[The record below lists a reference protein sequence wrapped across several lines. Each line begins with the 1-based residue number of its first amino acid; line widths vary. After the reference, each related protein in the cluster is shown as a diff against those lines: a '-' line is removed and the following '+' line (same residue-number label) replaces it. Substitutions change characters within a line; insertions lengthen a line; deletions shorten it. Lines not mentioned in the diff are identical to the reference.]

1 MAGEITCNYTTG
13 ATLYSQLRN
22 RTSGFIWAGT
32 SGFQAYSSLSGDV
45 ALYPISMAEQGT
57 ASQFYAGNMPT
68 SGVPGGCYDLTVK
81 QKLATPYLESDPVVA
96 QGQIEWNGS
105 GVAANN
111 AAASS
116 GQIAGFLPVRFPK
129 GRSFDNFVF
138 PMVSAADG
146 QTPITSGICSGQVS
160 RDAQPYG
167 PFQSGLFAEIGFGD
181 YSLRY
186 VTSGDVNADTVSF
199 LFTCT
204 GAIPRKFTFYPQRTN

>member
-1 MAGEITCNYTTG
+1 MANEISCNYGAG
-13 ATLYSQLRN
+13 ATLYAQLRN
-22 RTSGFIWAGT
+22 RTSGFIWAGA
-32 SGFQAYSSLSGDV
+32 SGFQPYSSLSGNV
-45 ALYPISMAEQGT
+45 AIYPLSMAEQGT

-68 SGVPGGCYDLTVK
+68 SGVPGGSYDLTIK
-81 QKLATPYLESDPVVA
+81 QKLTTPYLESDPVVA

-146 QTPITSGICSGQVS
+146 QTPITSGVCSGQIS
-160 RDAQPYG
+160 RDGGALG
-167 PFQSGLFAEIGFGD
+167 VFQSGLFLEVGAGL
-181 YSLRY
+181 YNLRY
-186 VTSGDVNADTVSF
+186 VTSGDVNADSVTM
-199 LFTCT
+199 LFTAT
-204 GAIPRKFTFYPQRTN
+204 GALPRIYTIYPQRTN